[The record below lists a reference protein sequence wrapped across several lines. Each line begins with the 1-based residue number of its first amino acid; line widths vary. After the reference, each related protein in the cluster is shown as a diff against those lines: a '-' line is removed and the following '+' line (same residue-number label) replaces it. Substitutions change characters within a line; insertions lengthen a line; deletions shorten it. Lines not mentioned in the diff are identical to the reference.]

1 MLRLLKYLRNN
12 KAQSVIAPL
21 FKFIEA
27 VFELLVPVI
36 MAQII
41 DVGVANGDKEYIL
54 KRGAVLVLFGV
65 LGLACALTAQY
76 FAAKASFGFG
86 TALRSDLYRHFTK
99 LSYAEIDKTGAS
111 TLINRLTS
119 DINLAQSAVNMF
131 LRLFMRAPFIVVGS
145 IIMSLTINVKLT
157 LIFLV
162 ATPLLSAAIYF
173 IMHASLPKY
182 KQIQKNLDSVTLSVR
197 ENLSGA
203 RVIRAFSA
211 QDREEKRFFDETE
224 KLERSQLAVGK
235 ISALLNPITYVI
247 VYAAI
252 IVIIWCGGL
261 SVNVGDLTQGN
272 LIALVSY
279 MTQILLAL
287 VAFAN
292 LIVIVT
298 KGTASAARVAD
309 MLEVKASVTDD
320 NASDTQGVEGAC
332 AVELKN
338 VSFAYESSD
347 ENAVSDISFKLE
359 AGQTL
364 GIIGGTGSGKS
375 TLVNLIPRFY
385 DVTKGEVLVDGV
397 NVKEYKFDTLRDKI
411 GVVPQKAQLFSGT
424 IRDNIKWGN
433 ENATDEQVWEALT
446 LAQAEEFVRAKQ
458 GGLDE
463 MIAQGGKNLSGGQR
477 QRLTIARALVKKPHI
492 LILDDSASALD
503 MATDA
508 KLRKA
513 ISQLPYECAVIIVSQ
528 RAATIKNADKILVI
542 DDGGCV
548 GLGSH
553 SELMQSCEIYREI
566 CQSQLSEKEGGDTV

>member
-1 MLRLLKYLRNN
+1 MKRLLKYLSNN

-27 VFELLVPVI
+27 IFELLVPII
-36 MAQII
+36 MADII
-41 DVGVANGDKEYIL
+41 DIGVAAGDKRYIII
-54 KRGAVLVLFGV
+54 RGLVLVLFGV

-86 TALRSDLYRHFTK
+86 TALRSDLYRHFTS
-99 LSYAEIDKTGAS
+99 LSYAEVDRVGAS
-111 TLINRLTS
+111 TLINRLIS

-145 IIMSLTINVKLT
+145 VIMALTINVKLT

-162 ATPLLSAAIYF
+162 ATPLLALAIFF
-173 IMHASLPKY
+173 IMNKSLPKY
-182 KQIQKNLDSVTLSVR
+182 KKIQMDLDSVTLSVR

-211 QDREEKRFFDETE
+211 QDREKEKFFSETE
-224 KLERSQLAVGK
+224 SLEKSQLSVGR
-235 ISALLNPITYVI
+235 ISALLNPLTLVI

-252 IVIIWCGGL
+252 IVIIWCGGI
-261 SVNVGDLTQGN
+261 SVNTGSLTQGN

-292 LIVIVT
+292 LIVVVT

-309 MLEVKASVTDD
+309 MLEVMPSV
-320 NASDTQGVEGAC
+320 SDSGNKPVKENITAP
-332 AVELKN
+332 AIAFRD
-338 VSFAYESSD
+338 VSFSYASSD
-347 ENAVSDISFKLE
+347 ERALLNIDFELKSGE
-359 AGQTL
+359 TL

-375 TLVNLIPRFY
+375 TLINLIPRFY
-385 DVTKGEVLVDGV
+385 DVTAGEILINGV
-397 NVKEYKFDTLRDKI
+397 NVNQYPFSQLREKI
-411 GVVPQKAQLFSGT
+411 AVVSQRTQLFSGT
-424 IRDNIKWGN
+424 IRDNIKWGKKD
-433 ENATDEQVWEALT
+433 ATDDEIWEALRIS
-446 LAQAEEFVRAKQ
+446 QAEEFVSSKPDK
-458 GGLDE
+458 LDE
-463 MIAQGGKNLSGGQR
+463 RVAQGGKNLSGGQR
-477 QRLTIARALVKKPHI
+477 QRLTIARAVVRKPQI

-513 ISQLPYECAVIIVSQ
+513 ISSLPYDCAVIIVSQ
-528 RAATIKNADKILVI
+528 RAATIKNADRIMVL
-542 DDGGCV
+542 DDGVCV
-548 GLGSH
+548 GQGTH
-553 SELMQSCEIYREI
+553 DELLKSCEIYEEI
-566 CQSQLSEKEGGDTV
+566 CRSQLYGSEKEGK

>member
-320 NASDTQGVEGAC
+320 NASDTQGVKGAC

-463 MIAQGGKNLSGGQR
+463 MIVQGGKNLSGGQR

-508 KLRKA
+508 KLRRA
-513 ISQLPYECAVIIVSQ
+513 VSQLPYECAVIIVSQ

-566 CQSQLSEKEGGDTV
+566 CQSQLSEKEGGDAV